1 MKRGWLAAAPAVAV
15 LFLSGCFAGD
25 FGLGLGERE
34 TVEETRSL
42 APNGSFE
49 LENTNGR
56 VTVTTWDESR
66 VRIEAEKAASTRSAL
81 RDLEVVIKGEGD
93 KVSVETRYPHHVF
106 FGRAGRVDYRISVPR
121 TAQVRVRSVNG
132 RVEID
137 GVAGA
142 VNASTVN
149 GAVELTHL
157 GGKVAAST
165 VNGSVTASLARLD
178 PDSSNDIDT
187 TNGSVRVTLP
197 SDAGAEIDART
208 VNGSIHCDFDLS
220 EGGRSGRHRLE
231 GTIGKGGARFQLRTV
246 NGSVHVDRGL
256 AASAARRPAEAEPG
270 SVR

>member
-1 MKRGWLAAAPAVAV
+1 MKRGWLAAAPATLA
-15 LFLSGCFAGD
+15 LFLSGCVAGD
-25 FGLGLGERE
+25 YGLGLGEHE
-34 TVEETRSL
+34 TVEETRTL
-42 APNGSFE
+42 APNGAFQ

-56 VTVTTWDESR
+56 ITVTAWDESR

-81 RDLEVVIKGEGD
+81 RDLEVVITGEGD

-106 FGRAGRVDYRISVPR
+106 FGRAGRVDYRITVPR

-142 VNASTVN
+142 VKASTVN
-149 GAVELTHL
+149 GALELTHL
-157 GGKVAAST
+157 GGELEAST

-178 PDSSNDIDT
+178 PRSSNDIDT
-187 TNGSVRVTLP
+187 TNGAVRLTLP

-220 EGGRSGRHRLE
+220 EGGPSGRHRLS

-246 NGSVHVDRGL
+246 NGSVHVDRGMT
-256 AASAARRPAEAEPG
+256 ASLTHRPAEAEPG
-270 SVR
+270 SGR